1 MSSGQHNLWCDFS
14 NPRYKIHAR
23 KNFINETNI
32 AVPQRNKQ
40 STRGNNGMDR
50 DKNEIK
56 NENKIRNRGG
66 VGSDLNYTEACLRE
80 IGGRSAGI

>member
-1 MSSGQHNLWCDFS
+1 
-14 NPRYKIHAR
+14 
-23 KNFINETNI
+23 
-32 AVPQRNKQ
+32 
-40 STRGNNGMDR
+40 MDR